1 MSTYLNVA
9 WGGASDV
16 GRVRSGNEDAFLA
29 DAGVFVVADGMG
41 GHNAGEVASEL
52 AVTTMRSALRDA
64 VSSTEQLRELVQQ
77 ANTTIYTASLDD
89 STQRGMGTTLT
100 ALVMIPN
107 VHDRVLVANVGDSRT
122 YLLRNGVL
130 NRITTDHSY
139 VQELVN
145 EGVITAD
152 DARKHPQKNIVTRAL
167 GIDRYVAVDVFSHDV
182 QPGDRFL
189 LCSDGLVDEVADA
202 DIAQILTT
210 NASPVDASTALVN
223 AANDAGGRDNTTV
236 IVVDVVTDSA
246 EVSASEPLTT
256 LSITAAETIHVTAN
270 SDTSSKPSK
279 KRILIGSLIA
289 VFILVSIFTVSTI
302 VGVYARSGYFIGT
315 NGDNVITIYR
325 GRAGGVWWFNPT
337 IELESEL
344 KLTDVPTDIV
354 REVRDN
360 KTFESLTDAQQ
371 YIELVTAAV
380 TTTTTTVPPISTAT
394 TGTTSTIG

>member
-202 DIAQILTT
+202 DIAQILTS

-315 NGDNVITIYR
+315 NDDNVITIYR

>member
-202 DIAQILTT
+202 DIAQILTS

-236 IVVDVVTDSA
+236 IVVDVITDSA
-246 EVSASEPLTT
+246 EVTASEPLTT

-315 NGDNVITIYR
+315 NDDNVITIYR